1 MLKRLILFGTLIFA
15 VLLFYSSLHAIQE
28 GHVGVYWRGGALLER
43 ITKPGWHLKI
53 PLLDTVQEVQITV
66 QTDKVIDIP
75 CGTSGGVMIW
85 IERVEVVN
93 QLHEAY
99 VYETIK
105 NYTVN
110 YDRIWIFD
118 KIHHEINQFCSKH
131 SLQEVY
137 IDLFHTVDERLQQA
151 LQESLDK
158 YAPGIQIIAIRITK
172 PKIPQHIL
180 QNYEQMEAEKTKL
193 LVAIQA
199 QKVAEKEAETQKK
212 KATIDAHTKSEVSKI
227 KMEQEIMEK
236 ESQKKIKELEDLATL
251 NHEKTIA
258 DAYFYQKQKE
268 AEANKLIYQS
278 ITPEFLQLELI
289 RSIQNNTKIYFGPS
303 LHSLFLDYLEML
315 NKSPTSLSSKKN
327 E

>member
-1 MLKRLILFGTLIFA
+1 
-15 VLLFYSSLHAIQE
+15 
-28 GHVGVYWRGGALLER
+28 
-43 ITKPGWHLKI
+43 
-53 PLLDTVQEVQITV
+53 
-66 QTDKVIDIP
+66 
-75 CGTSGGVMIW
+75 MIW

-172 PKIPQHIL
+172 PKIP
-180 QNYEQMEAEKTKL
+180 
-193 LVAIQA
+193 
-199 QKVAEKEAETQKK
+199 
-212 KATIDAHTKSEVSKI
+212 
-227 KMEQEIMEK
+227 
-236 ESQKKIKELEDLATL
+236 
-251 NHEKTIA
+251 
-258 DAYFYQKQKE
+258 
-268 AEANKLIYQS
+268 
-278 ITPEFLQLELI
+278 
-289 RSIQNNTKIYFGPS
+289 
-303 LHSLFLDYLEML
+303 
-315 NKSPTSLSSKKN
+315 
-327 E
+327 